1 MGHWGVAVMQWLFW
15 SAPAPTEYSSVSI
28 WIGTPSRRRHSN
40 WQATRSVSASGRAPF
55 RTLKRLCT
63 SWNSNTW
70 MPSSLDLG
78 LSSHQIDT
86 PGRGFRFGGEDASET
101 PLDMRMD
108 QDLDR
113 NAAELLRT
121 ASRNELEQWFR
132 DYGELRG
139 ARRLAR
145 QIESTRRQKP
155 FETAAD
161 LIHAVKESR
170 IGGGRRHNPA
180 TLVFQALRIAVNDEL
195 AVLRRGLE
203 SAVSILRPGGRI
215 VVMAYHS
222 LEDRIVKTHFRDAA
236 RSCSC
241 PPQVPICICGGQAT
255 LQLLTPPP
263 ITSIGRRDPTK
274 PASALRKVACRR
286 AFGGSRGMNR
296 PSLRASA
303 NSSIKRVGT
312 RMQNRAFGQP
322 NPIHVIG
329 RDMARE
335 RQRTGIPTRLTV
347 LLMVLTALAGLGI
360 VGMRSD
366 VMRIRYALSAA
377 MAGRK
382 APAT

>member
-1 MGHWGVAVMQWLFW
+1 MGDRRSNPPGERLGCPRYTVSTSGRYWGVRNGAVV
-15 SAPAPTEYSSVSI
+15 SGAPQHLPLPLIDLSPPR
-28 WIGTPSRRRHSN
+28 PSEARRRPNRVTIEFHHDPVMLDETIT
-40 WQATRSVSASGRAPF
+40 QLGIRPGAIVVDGTLGGGGHAVALLERAGPDGVLIGIDLDRDAITAATQQLASYSERV
-55 RTLKRLCT
+55 RLRQGSFQDLET
-63 SWNSNTW
+63 IVHELEFKYVDAVL
-70 MPSSLDLG
+70 LDLG

-108 QDLDR
+108 QDLDC
-113 NAAELLRT
+113 NAAELLRS

-161 LIHAVKESR
+161 LIHAIKESR

-255 LQLLTPPP
+255 LQLLT
-263 ITSIGRRDPTK
+263 RRP
-274 PASALRKVACRR
+274 L
-286 AFGGSRGMNR
+286 R
-296 PSLRASA
+296 PSDEEIRQNPRARSARLRAA
-303 NSSIKRVGT
+303 
-312 RMQNRAFGQP
+312 
-322 NPIHVIG
+322 
-329 RDMARE
+329 E
-335 RQRTGIPTRLTV
+335 RLELV
-347 LLMVLTALAGLGI
+347 
-360 VGMRSD
+360 
-366 VMRIRYALSAA
+366 AA
-377 MAGRK
+377 
-382 APAT
+382 